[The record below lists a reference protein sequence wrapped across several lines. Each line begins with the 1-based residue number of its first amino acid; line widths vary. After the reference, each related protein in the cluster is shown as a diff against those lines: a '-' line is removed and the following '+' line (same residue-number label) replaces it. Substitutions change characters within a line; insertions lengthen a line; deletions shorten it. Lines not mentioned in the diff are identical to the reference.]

1 MNKKTLGIVVIC
13 AALGLVAGYWFFAR
27 FAGGH
32 VSVSTLLNIGG
43 NALQNAFHSISGI
56 EEMRTKVL
64 LSGAAG
70 AALGWLVSFKLKK

>member
-1 MNKKTLGIVVIC
+1 MNKKTLGVVAIF
-13 AALGLVAGYWFFAR
+13 AVIGLIAGYWFFAR

-32 VSVSTLLNIGG
+32 VSISTLLNIGG
-43 NALQNAFHSISGI
+43 NVLQNAFHSISGI

-70 AALGWLVSFKLKK
+70 AALGWLISFKLKK